1 MPMVVKS
8 AALGLAIALLIAP
21 ASLAADD
28 YPGFV
33 WMNGAGGGNA
43 SLVYGSPETGEDYVF
58 SLNCRNKS
66 KATEMTVY
74 VDIAGTK
81 VGDPVAIE
89 LKRDHAKLSVPGK
102 IVTDEMSGFLF
113 AEAKGLKVK
122 PVLALFQEKGP
133 VTVKS
138 GSVLTTLP
146 DDGRSKA
153 TAEFAK
159 SCSLD

>member
-1 MPMVVKS
+1 MVAKP
-8 AALGLAIALLIAP
+8 AALGLALALLVAP
-21 ASLAADD
+21 VAWAADD
-28 YPGFV
+28 YPGFE
-33 WMNGAGGGNA
+33 WMNGAGDGNA
-43 SLVYGSPETGEDYVF
+43 SLDYGSPETGEDYVF
-58 SLNCRNKS
+58 SLICRNKS
-66 KATEMTVY
+66 KIAEMTVY

-89 LKRDHAKLSVPGK
+89 LKRGDAKLSVPGK
-102 IVTDEMSGFLF
+102 IATDEMSGFLF
-113 AEAKGLKVK
+113 AEAKGLKIK
-122 PVLALFQEKGP
+122 PVLALLREKGP
-133 VTVKS
+133 VTVKT